1 MQFCSRTLHTKGM
14 VYVARYGNR
23 DYDSRESPK
32 NHKSL
37 CYWGAMGTRL
47 LMLYAWL
54 ALSLGTLPAHADGP
68 QGKPSETGRGPTI
81 TKGGEDEPVTD
92 LNRYLPS
99 GLNGPAGQKML
110 SPLAPRQV
118 LCLTA
123 GDNGP
128 DFSVDDLAHY
138 SPPVPRPTHKITPP
152 VWTQYPDLLR
162 DWHLDTHSYPTETIT
177 YLAEH
182 EVHYGDRQ
190 SAFLALTFDCE
201 NETGATRK
209 ILETL
214 RSENVHATFFLTGR
228 YAYMWPE
235 VAREIVEAGHEIG
248 NHSFFHPLFSS
259 ASPITMTMELTYT
272 EAALARAVGSEVPMR
287 FFRFPYAGRDSATRL
302 HVASMGYQSAF
313 WDMDTRG
320 WEPGKTP
327 EDVVEY
333 MRRTAHSG
341 GIVIMHCHSWND
353 ANALP
358 GIIQAIREKGLVPG
372 TLSDVLTEADRVV
385 PSYHPDSR

>member
-1 MQFCSRTLHTKGM
+1 MPVRLRVQRMRTKSMKL
-14 VYVARYGNR
+14 RR
-23 DYDSRESPK
+23 LSLPR
-32 NHKSL
+32 HKAL
-37 CYWGAMGTRL
+37 CYRIAMGAWL
-47 LMLYAWL
+47 LILCAWL
-54 ALSLGTLPAHADGP
+54 ALGRGTLLSYADGP
-68 QGKPSETGRGPTI
+68 WGQFPDAGH
-81 TKGGEDEPVTD
+81 
-92 LNRYLPS
+92 
-99 GLNGPAGQKML
+99 GPAIAMG
-110 SPLAPRQV
+110 
-118 LCLTA
+118 
-123 GDNGP
+123 GDDGP
-128 DFSVDDLAHY
+128 YFSAVDLARY

-201 NETGATRK
+201 NETGATRR

-214 RSENVHATFFLTGR
+214 RNENTHATFFLTGR

-235 VAREIVEAGHEIG
+235 VARQIVEDGHEIG
-248 NHSFFHPLFSS
+248 NHSFFHPLFTSVS
-259 ASPITMTMELTYT
+259 AVTATMEITYT
-272 EAALARAVGSEVPMR
+272 EAAIARAVGSEVPIR
-287 FFRFPYAGRDSATRL
+287 FFRFPYAGRDNATRM

-313 WDMDTRG
+313 WNLDPRG

-327 EDVVEY
+327 EDVVAY

-385 PSYHPDSR
+385 PSYHPGSR